1 MLLGRSKF
9 CHMMITPSVLDG
21 EVPSAAKPRPH
32 VTVVGYGVPNDLD
45 VVISE
50 DEHVEVG
57 MKHDVAALIV
67 HNVAARMCWQRP
79 SRLWHG
85 RAGRAN

>member
-1 MLLGRSKF
+1 MT
-9 CHMMITPSVLDG
+9 ITPSVLDG
-21 EVPSAAKPRPH
+21 EVPSAAKSRPH
-32 VTVVGYGVPNDLD
+32 VTIIGDGVPNDLD

-50 DEHVEVG
+50 DEHVVVVVQNE
-57 MKHDVAALIV
+57 VAALIV

-79 SRLWHG
+79 SGLWHG